1 MNKTNVIRILEANQI
16 PHDIKSYDVDEED
29 LSGITVANKIG
40 ENEEIVFKTLVAEGD
55 KTGFLFFCVP
65 VNAEINLKKA
75 ASASENKKVE
85 LIPSKI
91 LLSVTGYI
99 RGGCSPIGMKKKF
112 PAYIDETAQLFEK
125 IYYSAGIRGM
135 QVGTHPED
143 LRKLTNAI
151 FADLT

>member
-1 MNKTNVIRILEANQI
+1 MNKTNVIRLLETNKI
-16 PHDIKSYDVDEED
+16 PHYIKTYEVDEDD
-29 LSGITVANKIG
+29 LSGTTVAIKIG
-40 ENEEIVFKTLVAEGD
+40 VSEEIVFKTLAAHGD
-55 KTGFLFFCVP
+55 KTGYLVFCIP
-65 VNAEINLKKA
+65 VNSELDLKKA
-75 ASASENKKVE
+75 AAVSSNKKVD
-85 LIPSKI
+85 LIPIKN
-91 LLSVTGYI
+91 LLAVTGYV

-143 LRKLTNAI
+143 LRKLTNAV